1 MTADA
6 RTTLWETDL
15 LAELAAQRHNLLEQ
29 LRALGERQLELI
41 DAVDMTQLIHVLSAK
56 HHLLAELQQVEKRL
70 DPYRG
75 QDPELRTWRNAKVRA
90 ECADLVARSE
100 QALKEILEQERL
112 GEARMREH
120 RDAAAARLRIA
131 HAAGH
136 ARTEYAKTA
145 LPAGQI
151 DFSTER

>member
-1 MTADA
+1 MTTDA
-6 RTTLWETDL
+6 RITLWETDL
-15 LAELAAQRHNLLEQ
+15 LAELAGQRHGLLEQ
-29 LRALGERQLELI
+29 LRTLGKRQLELI
-41 DAVDMTQLIHVLSAK
+41 GEAEMTQLLHVLSAK

-75 QDPELRTWRNAKVRA
+75 QDPDLRTWRSAQAREQCA
-90 ECADLVARSE
+90 ELVARSE
-100 QALKEILEQERL
+100 QALREILEQERL

-136 ARTEYAKTA
+136 ARTAYAKTA
-145 LPAGQI
+145 VPGRINLT
-151 DFSTER
+151 TER